1 MTVVHGVSPEAKM
14 DFRSAFAVKPGQDL
28 KLSAIDPGYHGPHPS
43 EDEARADLDTY
54 KDKISKLQRALY
66 GDRSKA
72 LLIVLQGI
80 DGAGKDGTCWHVISA
95 MDPQG
100 VKVTGFKQPAPEE
113 VAHDFLWRV
122 HPHAPAKGEIAVF
135 NRSHY
140 EDVLVARVHELVPRP
155 MWEARYA
162 FINEWERLLG
172 EQNATTIVK
181 LFLYISK
188 VEQLERFKR
197 RLDDPARQ
205 WKISKADYTERARW
219 DDYIAAFEAALSRC
233 STKEAPWYVI
243 PSNHKWFRNLAVSQI
258 IADTLADMHPQWPAP
273 TVDLDEIRRLY
284 HGAAAN

>member
-1 MTVVHGVSPEAKM
+1 M
-14 DFRSAFAVKPGQDL
+14 DFRGEFAVKPGQDL
-28 KLSAIDPGYHGPHPS
+28 KLGKIDPGYHGPHAS
-43 EDEARADLDTY
+43 EDEAKAELEAY
-54 KDKISKLQRALY
+54 KEKISKLQRTLY
-66 GDRSKA
+66 GDGSKA

-100 VKVTGFKQPAPEE
+100 VKVTGFKQPTPAEL
-113 VAHDFLWRV
+113 AHDFLWRV
-122 HPHAPAKGEIAVF
+122 HVHAPAKGEIAVF

-140 EDVLVARVHELVPRP
+140 EDVLVARVHELVAKP

-162 FINEWERLLG
+162 IINQWERLLN
-172 EQNATTIVK
+172 EQNATTILK
-181 LFLYISK
+181 FFLYISK
-188 VEQLERFKR
+188 EEQLERFKR

-219 DDYIAAFEAALSRC
+219 EDYIAAFEAALSKC
-233 STKEAPWYVI
+233 TMPYAPWYVI

-258 IADTLADMHPQWPAP
+258 IADTLEEMNPHWPKP

-284 HGAAAN
+284 HGAAGKT